1 MSLLNCAHT
10 RLTHHVPYTPAPCLH
25 ILPIVK
31 TRLHAFTITDKR
43 VTRLFY
49 LVCAVSIVR
58 HGLSRKNPRKATAPD
73 FLPLKFIKFASN
85 VIDSHLYNIIKD
97 VEINKYSE
105 EPKAELVR
113 PIFKRNERDKVGNYR
128 PVSILNGMSKI
139 YERCIHNSLSSYA
152 ETILSNFISAFKKS
166 YSSNHIL
173 LKVH

>member
-85 VIDSHLYNIIKD
+85 FIDSHLCNIITKD
-97 VEINKYSE
+97 LEKKRVLRRAKNSINKTHFQE
-105 EPKAELVR
+105 K
-113 PIFKRNERDKVGNYR
+113 
-128 PVSILNGMSKI
+128 
-139 YERCIHNSLSSYA
+139 
-152 ETILSNFISAFKKS
+152 
-166 YSSNHIL
+166 
-173 LKVH
+173 